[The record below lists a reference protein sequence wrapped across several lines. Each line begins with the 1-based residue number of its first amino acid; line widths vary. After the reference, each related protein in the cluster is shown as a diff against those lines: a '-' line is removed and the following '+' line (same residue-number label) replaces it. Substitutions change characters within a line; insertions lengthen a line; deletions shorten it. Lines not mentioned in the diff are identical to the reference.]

1 MPEMTSHGR
10 ALVAYYN
17 GVRRRKTQIFGT
29 EGRGFESCKVF
40 FFFLLFL
47 FFFFFFVSNPE
58 PFLEPFLFSV
68 FLFGLK

>member
-1 MPEMTSHGR
+1 MPEMTSHGL
-10 ALVAYYN
+10 AWPN

-29 EGRGFESCKVF
+29 EGRGFKSCKVF
-40 FFFLLFL
+40 FFFSS
-47 FFFFFFVSNPE
+47 FFFSFFFVSNPE